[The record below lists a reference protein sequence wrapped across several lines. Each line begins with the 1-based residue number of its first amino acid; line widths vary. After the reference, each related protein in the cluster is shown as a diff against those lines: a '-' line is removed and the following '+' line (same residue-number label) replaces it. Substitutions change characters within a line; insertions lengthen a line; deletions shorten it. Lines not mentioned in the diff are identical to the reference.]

1 MPYIV
6 KSSLDIGGKIVPWNE
21 KETQKLIKDKEKF
34 LKENEKVVEIEEKDV
49 EEIELVDEVPEGEE
63 ILDRVD
69 IVESIEEPKEEIK
82 EPIVEQEN
90 KKTNK
95 NK

>member
-21 KETQKLIKDKEKF
+21 QEVNKLIKEKKEF
-34 LKENEKVVEIEEKDV
+34 LKEKEKVVEIQENDI

-63 ILDRVD
+63 ILDRVE
-69 IVESIEEPKEEIK
+69 IVETVEEKPRKNIS
-82 EPIVEQEN
+82 
-90 KKTNK
+90 KKR
-95 NK
+95 